1 VSHKRD
7 QCENI
12 TEVTAWI
19 DEELLEDDR
28 MVSAAFIKSNKL
40 LMEKLAA
47 KKPQI
52 VELVRIEANL
62 YNNFVPFYEEF
73 IQ

>member
-1 VSHKRD
+1 
-7 QCENI
+7 
-12 TEVTAWI
+12 VTAWI

-28 MVSAAFIKSNKL
+28 MVSASFKLNKL

-52 VELVRIEANL
+52 MEPVRSEVNV
-62 YNNFVPFYEEF
+62 YNNFVLFY
-73 IQ
+73 